1 MKLRIRHSCWLLL
14 VLVCGCMLAVATESP
29 PPSEGLVD
37 NGITEGGSGD
47 SPLAT
52 ATATAM
58 AVAELVG
65 NQQRT
70 QSEENEE
77 GLSAAL
83 LDREHQPRYTSSAPA
98 ETDEAEA
105 LVDAIAA
112 TLPALDADDLADVAT
127 AHPLLPPPEQDSEDD
142 SGDDVC
148 SIGGQLV
155 ATCPVRVLP
164 WLHLQF
170 AAITGSV
177 VKLHRCRAAAAAA
190 PTR

>member
-1 MKLRIRHSCWLLL
+1 
-14 VLVCGCMLAVATESP
+14 MLAVATESP